1 MWVES
6 STKREVF
13 CDGANEMGRGMS
25 ETEITIEPLRRL
37 IEAWR
42 LDPNATAEVTGCVIE
57 GHVPA
62 ASAVRQLLEQRPI
75 AVGLTVP
82 GMPAGSPG
90 MEGGV
95 PTSTKLSFSERLAD
109 SL

>member
-42 LDPNATAEVTGCVIE
+42 RMTDGLGDEVGENT
-57 GHVPA
+57 
-62 ASAVRQLLEQRPI
+62 
-75 AVGLTVP
+75 
-82 GMPAGSPG
+82 
-90 MEGGV
+90 
-95 PTSTKLSFSERLAD
+95 
-109 SL
+109 